1 VQRQLALV
9 VCLFVAIVGC
19 LLFLVDAQL
28 EIMSGVRAYVGGEGL
43 SSKGQKDAAYH
54 LLRYAASHDPR
65 EYVRYRAAVAVPL
78 GDRRA
83 RRQLERAASA
93 ADGFAASG
101 FVEGRNHPDDVPI
114 MMQLF
119 RRFRHVSFMATAV
132 DVWRQADRDVARL
145 VAVGDALHAAI
156 AGEHASPEETARL
169 LRKIDVLN
177 DRLTPLGEAFSA
189 TLGAGARWL
198 RVVLMRIMVVAATV
212 LLGVGVLLSWMLL
225 RQTRIADAALRASEE
240 RYRDLF
246 DNANDLVYMHDLQGN
261 LRSANNATARVT
273 GYTREEA
280 LRMNIAQIVAP
291 ECLAL
296 AREMT
301 ARKVAG
307 GAPSLYELE
316 VVAKDGH
323 RVQLEVST
331 RIVLDHG
338 RPVGVHGIARDVSE
352 RKRTE
357 AALEREGR
365 ISAALAR
372 AGGELISAL
381 ETPVLFERLCQL
393 ATELLGCT
401 AGRTLLWD
409 AGADVF
415 APVAAVGEIAGGALL
430 ASSPSRGALALLFAG
445 SGDVAEPEPGLLAMA
460 LRHGRDLV
468 GVQIVSGE
476 RGYAFTPEQR
486 RIAEGVAQVAS
497 LALANS
503 RLIAELARASRLKSE
518 FVSTM
523 SHELRTPLNVIL
535 GYAEMAREPS
545 LDEAERADNLRRI
558 EQAARD
564 LLDLIESTLEVGRI
578 DAGRDVVR
586 LEAIRLR
593 DFLADLGEACRRL
606 PRRSA
611 VRFSWPDDVADCVV
625 TTDPRKLIVVVR
637 NLVGNALKFTE
648 HGEVRVAVDVSDE
661 AVVLAVSDTGIGIR
675 REDQASIFEMFRQA
689 DGSDT
694 RRFGGTGLGL
704 YIVRRFVDQLNGR
717 IALESA
723 PGCGATFTITL
734 PRRMPPAAVSRAA

>member
-1 VQRQLALV
+1 
-9 VCLFVAIVGC
+9 
-19 LLFLVDAQL
+19 
-28 EIMSGVRAYVGGEGL
+28 
-43 SSKGQKDAAYH
+43 
-54 LLRYAASHDPR
+54 
-65 EYVRYRAAVAVPL
+65 
-78 GDRRA
+78 
-83 RRQLERAASA
+83 
-93 ADGFAASG
+93 
-101 FVEGRNHPDDVPI
+101 
-114 MMQLF
+114 
-119 RRFRHVSFMATAV
+119 
-132 DVWRQADRDVARL
+132 
-145 VAVGDALHAAI
+145 
-156 AGEHASPEETARL
+156 
-169 LRKIDVLN
+169 
-177 DRLTPLGEAFSA
+177 
-189 TLGAGARWL
+189 
-198 RVVLMRIMVVAATV
+198 
-212 LLGVGVLLSWMLL
+212 
-225 RQTRIADAALRASEE
+225 
-240 RYRDLF
+240 
-246 DNANDLVYMHDLQGN
+246 
-261 LRSANNATARVT
+261 
-273 GYTREEA
+273 
-280 LRMNIAQIVAP
+280 
-291 ECLAL
+291 
-296 AREMT
+296 
-301 ARKVAG
+301 
-307 GAPSLYELE
+307 
-316 VVAKDGH
+316 
-323 RVQLEVST
+323 
-331 RIVLDHG
+331 
-338 RPVGVHGIARDVSE
+338 
-352 RKRTE
+352 
-357 AALEREGR
+357 
-365 ISAALAR
+365 
-372 AGGELISAL
+372 
-381 ETPVLFERLCQL
+381 
-393 ATELLGCT
+393 
-401 AGRTLLWD
+401 
-409 AGADVF
+409 
-415 APVAAVGEIAGGALL
+415 
-430 ASSPSRGALALLFAG
+430 
-445 SGDVAEPEPGLLAMA
+445 
-460 LRHGRDLV
+460 
-468 GVQIVSGE
+468 
-476 RGYAFTPEQR
+476 
-486 RIAEGVAQVAS
+486 